1 MNEVRISQSVPVSTT
16 GLTSSAGSGD
26 KKKDVGEA
34 GKILPPESVTTA
46 VQGSSEAVSETV
58 SQAVADLNRYV
69 QHEQRD
75 LLFSMDN
82 GSGDMVVRVL
92 DRDSGELIRQIPNQ
106 IVLDLAARARDNE
119 PIQLIDMQG

>member
-1 MNEVRISQSVPVSTT
+1 MNEVKISQSMPPKLSGV
-16 GLTSSAGSGD
+16 TSSAGSGD
-26 KKKDVGEA
+26 TKKDVGEA
-34 GKILPPESVTTA
+34 GKILPPESVTA
-46 VQGSSEAVSETV
+46 VVQETGQAVSETV
-58 SQAVADLNRYV
+58 SQAVAELNRYV
-69 QHEQRD
+69 QNEQRD

-119 PIQLIDMQG
+119 PLQLIDMQG